1 MTSHADLLAACAEF
15 QENFASLN
23 GKYNV
28 VVQELH
34 SEKETNER
42 LRKQLESLRGNEEKL
57 QETMRE
63 LKKDLEEAN
72 TYKERYLASNVTVE
86 HLKGRLENARR
97 AVADKMLEHEQ
108 ELEQLREQNKDLLQ
122 RVGVCE
128 DAGLTQ
134 RLRRQVCELE
144 ARCAELSGQL
154 LEERERG
161 GQQLLVAHNALR
173 EQQARL
179 VELEQR
185 SRALESEVTQM
196 RSLVRRSSELQNDA
210 AVARERAA
218 LEARQAAA
226 QLAAAESQR
235 RDAESQRAQMA
246 EAHAAEV
253 AELRAAAAKAA
264 AEATSRSRALTTE
277 IDGIS
282 AELREARSQLAEAE
296 RQANERVAAVRAAE
310 RVAAAALQAQ
320 LTDARTEAQ
329 AQAAQLQATLQQLQA
344 AQREAQAQREATQR
358 EAAAGEQLRAKLD
371 THTQQHAWIMAQREH
386 ETAQLA
392 AARRQVEQLQSAQR
406 EHEAAHDAAERL
418 RLQLRFCEDELQ
430 EARRLADAA
439 DARVRDVEE
448 AAERRLRA
456 QRQELKDVK
465 KQARAD
471 RSKADAVRRKLVQAL
486 LERDTVL
493 PSSSTIVPQPLQQER
508 GRDVAASYTHQTGG
522 FDVLSVLRG
531 QNEQAEALHHRII
544 ELSR

>member
-1 MTSHADLLAACAEF
+1 MTSHAELLAACAEF

-28 VVQELH
+28 VVQELQ
-34 SEKETNER
+34 SEKEANER
-42 LRKQLESLRGNEEKL
+42 LRKQLESMRGSEEKL
-57 QETMRE
+57 HETMRE
-63 LKKDLEEAN
+63 LKKELEEAN

-97 AVADKMLEHEQ
+97 AVADKMLEQEQ
-108 ELEQLREQNKDLLQ
+108 QLEQLREQNRDLLQ

-134 RLRRQVCELE
+134 RLRRQVSDLE
-144 ARCAELSGQL
+144 ARCAEMGGQL

-161 GQQLLVAHNALR
+161 GQQLLVAHTALR

-185 SRALESEVTQM
+185 GRALEAEIANM
-196 RSLVRRSSELQNDA
+196 RSVVRRSAELQNDA

-218 LEARQAAA
+218 LETRRAAA

-235 RDAESQRAQMA
+235 RDVESQRTQMA
-246 EAHAAEV
+246 EAHAAET
-253 AELRAAAAKAA
+253 AELRAAATRAA
-264 AEATSRSRALTTE
+264 AEATSRQRALTA
-277 IDGIS
+277 DLDRLA
-282 AELREARSQLAEAE
+282 AELRDTRAQLAEAE
-296 RQANERVAAVRAAE
+296 RQANERVAATRAAE
-310 RVAAAALQAQ
+310 RVATAALQAQ
-320 LTDARTEAQ
+320 LTDARAEAQ
-329 AQAAQLQATLQQLQA
+329 AQAAQLQIAQQQLQA
-344 AQREAQAQREATQR
+344 AQREAQVQREVAQR

-371 THTQQHAWIMAQREH
+371 TNAQQQAWIVAQREH

-418 RLQLRFCEDELQ
+418 RLQLRFCEEELQ
-430 EARRLADAA
+430 EARRLADTA
-439 DARVRDVEE
+439 DERVRDVEE

-456 QRQELKDVK
+456 HRQELKEVK

-471 RSKADAVRRKLVQAL
+471 RSKADSVRRRLVQAL

-493 PSSSTIVPQPLQQER
+493 PSQPLQQQQER
-508 GRDVAASYTHQTGG
+508 VRDVTASYTPQTGG